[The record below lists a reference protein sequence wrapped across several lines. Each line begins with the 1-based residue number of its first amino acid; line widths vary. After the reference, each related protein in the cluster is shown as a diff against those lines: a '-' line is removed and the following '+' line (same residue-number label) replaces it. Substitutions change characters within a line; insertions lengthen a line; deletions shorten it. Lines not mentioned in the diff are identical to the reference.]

1 MLGAHAA
8 YCCRGAGVPQRVQR
22 CKPIIRFLSLQHVK
36 QDAWLFF
43 ACARQLVGRCRPLS
57 DHQDRSPAMVH
68 LFFFVVV
75 RSAITNSSISIMYS
89 YCMVM
94 FGCIKEAPPQGARAH
109 NAAVLR
115 SVCAGEALYEALL
128 VLLTDWWWGPNLV
141 HHCHGCCRD
150 RRDTVRKIVDV
161 LSLTIFNQTPPTP
174 IPSRWSKVTVTVIWF
189 YKGFAVHNILSKVFD
204 WCFNPH
210 GQRTVR
216 GGLVV
221 SEQALG
227 FNVIS
232 HSGVPCFFVSRR
244 WYWRRQLEPKLQP
257 SLQMMLT
264 LMQARQYTSCF
275 ILCGM
280 Y

>member
-1 MLGAHAA
+1 M
-8 YCCRGAGVPQRVQR
+8 
-22 CKPIIRFLSLQHVK
+22 
-36 QDAWLFF
+36 
-43 ACARQLVGRCRPLS
+43 
-57 DHQDRSPAMVH
+57 
-68 LFFFVVV
+68 
-75 RSAITNSSISIMYS
+75 RSAITNSSSSLVYS

-94 FGCIKEAPPQGARAH
+94 FGCIKEAPPQGAREH

-227 FNVIS
+227 SNVIS
-232 HSGVPCFFVSRR
+232 HSGMMLASLFPGVGIGDVNSNASCNRVSR
-244 WYWRRQLEPKLQP
+244 
-257 SLQMMLT
+257 
-264 LMQARQYTSCF
+264 
-275 ILCGM
+275 
-280 Y
+280 

>member
-1 MLGAHAA
+1 MGFCLVHMLHIAA
-8 YCCRGAGVPQRVQR
+8 GELVSLSGSRGASLSYVSSLYSTSKLFKTPGYFLRVLDNLWDVVDHYL
-22 CKPIIRFLSLQHVK
+22 IIKTAARPCFTC
-36 QDAWLFF
+36 FF
-43 ACARQLVGRCRPLS
+43 V
-57 DHQDRSPAMVH
+57 
-68 LFFFVVV
+68 VVV
-75 RSAITNSSISIMYS
+75 RSAITNSSSSLVYS

-94 FGCIKEAPPQGARAH
+94 FGCIKEAPPQGAREH

-227 FNVIS
+227 SNVIS
-232 HSGVPCFFVSRR
+232 HSGMLASLFPGVGIGDVNSNASCNRVSR
-244 WYWRRQLEPKLQP
+244 
-257 SLQMMLT
+257 
-264 LMQARQYTSCF
+264 
-275 ILCGM
+275 
-280 Y
+280 